1 MLELWGYTT
10 VRVEREKRVERK
22 KEGFQ
27 TFRTLG
33 DLDVQR
39 RADQCHEG
47 GVEVDRVVVGHG
59 EVHAEQPLRES
70 TRASGEK
77 N

>member
-1 MLELWGYTT
+1 MLWSM
-10 VRVEREKRVERK
+10 KSSFKRK

-39 RADQCHEG
+39 RADQGHEG

-59 EVHAEQPLRES
+59 EVHAEQPLKGVNQ
-70 TRASGEK
+70 GER
-77 N
+77 

>member
-1 MLELWGYTT
+1 M
-10 VRVEREKRVERK
+10 KSSFKRK

-39 RADQCHEG
+39 RADQGHEG

-59 EVHAEQPLRES
+59 EVHAEKPLRES
-70 TRASGEK
+70 IRASGEK
-77 N
+77 S

>member
-1 MLELWGYTT
+1 M
-10 VRVEREKRVERK
+10 KSSFKRK

-39 RADQCHEG
+39 RADQGHEG
-47 GVEVDRVVVGHG
+47 GIEVDRVVVGHG
-59 EVHAEQPLRES
+59 EVHAEQPLRKS
-70 TRASGEK
+70 IGASGEK